1 MPIHSDPTKM
11 EEGELIYALD
21 IGTRSVIGMLGALE
35 QGRIRILALE
45 KQPHARRAMLDG
57 QIEDIDQ
64 VAGAVSLV
72 THRLEEASGRRLTC
86 ACVAAAG
93 RALRTE
99 LGRSTL
105 ELSAPEALGH
115 ERIHQLEATAV
126 ANAEQALSTDGPEEQ
141 RFFLVGY
148 TPTQFWLD
156 HYPLTTLLG
165 HTGQHLEA
173 AVVATFLPSEVVDSL
188 YAVMQKAGLE
198 VASMTLEPIAAL
210 NAAIP
215 ADLRLLN
222 LAVCRD
228 GSVVGY
234 TMATVAG
241 DEITEALMRACLVD
255 FPTAEAMKLELGRS
269 KSVSFTDILGLE
281 QTLPAE
287 ELFSLLDGPIQ
298 ALADEIAQRICQVNG
313 GPPSA
318 VFLAG
323 GGSKLPT
330 LCARVAAALGIDSK
344 RAALA
349 GGYFQ
354 SSAYSDTFALS
365 DPEYTTPLGIA
376 VSAGLG
382 LISDSYQVLLN
393 GSPAKLFRSG
403 SLTVLEL
410 LMMNGYRYSDLIGRS
425 GKNLLLRI
433 DGRRNVFYGSPA
445 IPAQLAING
454 AEAAPSALIHA
465 GDRIHFTPAQPGKDC
480 VMTAAE
486 LCTKLRCKAVQR
498 EGRLLEG
505 HTVLQSGDCLERMD
519 APPAPSP
526 LPAREA
532 PAQASVPP
540 QRHVF
545 LNGQPLTL
553 SPKPDGS
560 PYRLLDLLERSG
572 LDFQHL
578 DRPVLTQINGV
589 DSPFQQLLAEGD
601 KIEIRYQP

>member
-72 THRLEEASGRRLTC
+72 THRLEEASGRRLTR

-93 RALRTE
+93 PGSAYRVGPQH
-99 LGRSTL
+99 LGA
-105 ELSAPEALGH
+105 SAPEALGP
-115 ERIHQLEATAV
+115 ERTTSSKPPPWQ
-126 ANAEQALSTDGPEEQ
+126 AEQALSTDGPEEQ

-222 LAVCRD
+222 LALVDIGAGTSDIAVCRD

-323 GGSKLPT
+323 GG
-330 LCARVAAALGIDSK
+330 A
-344 RAALA
+344 
-349 GGYFQ
+349 
-354 SSAYSDTFALS
+354 SS
-365 DPEYTTPLGIA
+365 P
-376 VSAGLG
+376 
-382 LISDSYQVLLN
+382 
-393 GSPAKLFRSG
+393 
-403 SLTVLEL
+403 
-410 LMMNGYRYSDLIGRS
+410 
-425 GKNLLLRI
+425 
-433 DGRRNVFYGSPA
+433 
-445 IPAQLAING
+445 
-454 AEAAPSALIHA
+454 PSA
-465 GDRIHFTPAQPGKDC
+465 PGWP
-480 VMTAAE
+480 
-486 LCTKLRCKAVQR
+486 R
-498 EGRLLEG
+498 
-505 HTVLQSGDCLERMD
+505 
-519 APPAPSP
+519 PS
-526 LPAREA
+526 A
-532 PAQASVPP
+532 
-540 QRHVF
+540 
-545 LNGQPLTL
+545 
-553 SPKPDGS
+553 
-560 PYRLLDLLERSG
+560 
-572 LDFQHL
+572 
-578 DRPVLTQINGV
+578 
-589 DSPFQQLLAEGD
+589 
-601 KIEIRYQP
+601 